1 MEPMQWMTAPDEKLE
16 DREGLSRAYGL
27 DEGVYIDGDNL
38 YVAGTKSWRDVWDDL
53 KIPFHLTSKSERYQN
68 ADRVL
73 QASPQIT
80 RVVGHSLGGA
90 VALELANRHP
100 ERRLDTE
107 TYGAPVAS
115 FSGSGGKRHRNWQD
129 PVSMLDFGATTDLN
143 LGGNPH
149 SYKNLGGRKG

>member
-1 MEPMQWMTAPDEKLE
+1 M
-16 DREGLSRAYGL
+16 
-27 DEGVYIDGDNL
+27 
-38 YVAGTKSWRDVWDDL
+38 RDVWDDF
-53 KIPFHLTSKSERYQN
+53 KIPFHMTNRSDRYQQ
-68 ADRVL
+68 ADRIL
-73 QASPQIT
+73 QSSPQIK

-90 VALELANRHP
+90 VALELAKRHP

>member
-1 MEPMQWMTAPDEKLE
+1 MEPIEWRTTPDDKME
-16 DREGLSRAYGL
+16 DREGLNRAYGL
-27 DEGVYIDGDNL
+27 DEGVYVDGNDL
-38 YVAGTKSWRDVWDDL
+38 YVAGTKSMRDVWDDL
-53 KIPFHLTSKSERYQN
+53 KIPFHMANRSDRYQQ
-68 ADRVL
+68 ADRIL
-73 QASPQIT
+73 QSSPQIT

-90 VALELANRHP
+90 VALELAKRHP

-149 SYKNLGGRKG
+149 SYKNLAGRKG

>member
-1 MEPMQWMTAPDEKLE
+1 MEPVQWMTTPDDKLE

-27 DEGVYIDGDNL
+27 DEGVYVDGDNL

-73 QASPQIT
+73 QSSPQIR

-90 VALELANRHP
+90 VTLELAKRHP
-100 ERRLDTE
+100 ERQLNTE

-115 FSGSGGKRHRNWQD
+115 FSSGGGKRHRNWQD
-129 PVSMLDFGATTDLN
+129 PVSMLDFGATTELN

-149 SYKNLGGRKG
+149 SYHNLGRRKG